1 MNKILHLVFSDI
13 SKDTGFSQRIRR
25 QKEYIFSKLNVDLGT
40 LNIVSNNE
48 VEILCEYKD
57 KLNKIGMKNVEV
69 YQMGGIKIFKPLLAF
84 IKVLKKARKYDTVY
98 TETHLSSIFWL
109 IASLVSSRKIKW
121 VVDVHGVAP
130 EERYDNGSYS
140 VLNEIK
146 FRLNKLFEKKYLKKA
161 KHIIVVSQNLKE
173 HYVNEYSIEPSKI
186 IIVPNCIYATS
197 NDVYITKEESNK
209 STQIKETLAPS
220 GETLYI
226 YAGGVGVYHKVDS
239 IVKWFDE
246 KIIDNSKLILL
257 IPKSYKSVDTIDSN
271 ERVEIFQVEHSD
283 VRAYL
288 LASDFGII
296 FRDDKLLNI
305 VADPTKVP
313 EYLAAGIRIIHTESV
328 RTVPRN
334 DSNICV
340 GPFKDLSKL
349 SSKCIAK
356 KINQSKKTCE
366 NVDYVKLKYSW
377 SEYLPLYKEVFDVK

>member
-25 QKEYIFSKLNVDLGT
+25 QKEYIFSKLNVDLKT

-48 VEILCEYKD
+48 VEVLCEYEN
-57 KLNKIGMKNVEV
+57 KLNKVGMKNVEV
-69 YQMGGIKIFKPLLAF
+69 YQMGGVKILKPILALL
-84 IKVLKKARKYDTVY
+84 KVLKKARKCDTVY
-98 TETHLSSIFWL
+98 TETHISSIFWL
-109 IASLVSSRKIKW
+109 VASLVSSRKIKW

-130 EERYDNGSYS
+130 EERYDNSSKS
-140 VLNEIK
+140 VLNKIK
-146 FRLNKLFEKKYLKKA
+146 YGLNKLFEKRYLKKA

-173 HYVNEYSIEPSKI
+173 HYVSEYSIAPNKI
-186 IIVPNCIYATS
+186 IIVPNCIYATP
-197 NDVYITKEESNK
+197 NDVYITEAESNK
-209 STQIKETLAPS
+209 TAQLKERLAPT
-220 GETLYI
+220 GEVLYI

-246 KIIDNSKLILL
+246 KVKGNSKLILL
-257 IPKSYKSVDTIDSN
+257 IPKSYKSVDTIESN
-271 ERVEIFQVEHSD
+271 ERVKIFQVDHSD

-340 GPFKDLSKL
+340 GPFKNLSQL
-349 SSKCIAK
+349 SSNCISK
-356 KINQSKKTCE
+356 KINQSKTTCE
-366 NVDYVKLKYSW
+366 NVEYVKLKYSW
-377 SEYLPLYKEVFDVK
+377 SEYLPLYKEVFDV